1 MQKDGQRLRH
11 ALRLTAWLAVLGLC
25 AFLLRDMTGAAAGP
39 IARVPPVAA
48 EISQFGITWTFDDS
62 YPYGQFANGDF
73 WVAGPVTI
81 IQISP
86 ASIISGTRTLHGS
99 MINPSPRSGQIQG
112 YDSAMYGD
120 FGPYFDAALNVA
132 RPNQQDLSAL
142 NPLLVPANSSL
153 VSSISVPQ
161 AGALPQLQTAAIL
174 TVLPAPPPAGS
185 FRPAYSGNDKTI
197 RFNRSQLNHA
207 LLSRLPPVSGTPD
220 LAAVE
225 RLFERPWLDHVP
237 NWPARFLHP
246 LDNMPDYGRE
256 MSTQVGIGALMLH
269 LNFSDAAK
277 ETLLVRFVQ
286 LGIDLYGVAQDG
298 GNHNWPP
305 AGGQTSGRKWPILFA
320 GLLLNDAAMRGIGP
334 GNGTGAVEFSE
345 DGQTF
350 FVTQAD
356 IERSHAPDT
365 RGCYAEEYTQA
376 DLGLAEWGISHS
388 TEPAG
393 DNRPWCAI
401 YRQCC
406 TATAWAGFVLAAH
419 IMNATDDWQHDALFD
434 YQDRYM
440 ATEPHEGYRCWDP
453 FTEAMWD
460 AYRGHYP
467 NQRSLHL
474 PLVIR

>member
-1 MQKDGQRLRH
+1 
-11 ALRLTAWLAVLGLC
+11 
-25 AFLLRDMTGAAAGP
+25 
-39 IARVPPVAA
+39 
-48 EISQFGITWTFDDS
+48 
-62 YPYGQFANGDF
+62 
-73 WVAGPVTI
+73 
-81 IQISP
+81 
-86 ASIISGTRTLHGS
+86 
-99 MINPSPRSGQIQG
+99 
-112 YDSAMYGD
+112 MYGD
-120 FGPYFDAALNVA
+120 FGPYFDAALNVT

-142 NPLLVPANSSL
+142 NPLLVPVNSSL
-153 VSSISVPQ
+153 VSSISAPQ

-185 FRPAYSGNDKTI
+185 FRPPYSGSDKTI
-197 RFNRSQLNHA
+197 RFNRSRLNHA

-269 LNFSDAAK
+269 LNFSAAAK

-286 LGIDLYGVAQDG
+286 LGIDLYGIARDG
-298 GNHNWPP
+298 GNHNWTP
-305 AGGQTSGRKWPILFA
+305 AGGQTSGRKWPVLFA

-334 GNGTGAVEFSE
+334 GDGTGAVEFSE

-388 TEPAG
+388 TELSIYFSTHQFALPDGDDQRVHAWIVQGAIEHGLELGAVAAGVVSHQQAARDQARNDHLVDFAVDFFFRIQEAEGDLVVLAEVLTGVAG
-393 DNRPWCAI
+393 DQFDDRLDAGQAKRCA
-401 YRQCC
+401 
-406 TATAWAGFVLAAH
+406 G
-419 IMNATDDWQHDALFD
+419 
-434 YQDRYM
+434 
-440 ATEPHEGYRCWDP
+440 
-453 FTEAMWD
+453 
-460 AYRGHYP
+460 
-467 NQRSLHL
+467 
-474 PLVIR
+474 